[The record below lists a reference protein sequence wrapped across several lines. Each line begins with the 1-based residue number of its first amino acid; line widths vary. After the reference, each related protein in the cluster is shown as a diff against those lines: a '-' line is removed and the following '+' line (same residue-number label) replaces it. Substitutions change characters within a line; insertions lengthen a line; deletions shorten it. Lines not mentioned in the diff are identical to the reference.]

1 MVFSF
6 FKFIRNN
13 LGNHWSWFG
22 LHGTARIRTSN
33 VKRGQSTSHVQWVI
47 DFFITMSTDRKSSAN
62 QGASIGWSL
71 KKILLKFIIQ
81 WRKPAMLQSLASLR
95 FLHMQLMKVL
105 SYISTI
111 NTGWRWREHVI
122 YLLKGLGTDTR
133 VGKTKLVQFT
143 PLKCVTTLYESF
155 RATTN
160 LPRMHSPWQQEK
172 REALFLQSSVSSMS
186 GVSHNT
192 SVSTAGLQWLPH
204 IRISRF
210 EVKHTKYY
218 IP

>member
-1 MVFSF
+1 MFNGS
-6 FKFIRNN
+6 
-13 LGNHWSWFG
+13 
-22 LHGTARIRTSN
+22 
-33 VKRGQSTSHVQWVI
+33 

-81 WRKPAMLQSLASLR
+81 WRKPAMLRSLALLR

-122 YLLKGLGTDTR
+122 YLLKGLGTDAR
-133 VGKTKLVQFT
+133 VGKTKLAQFT

-160 LPRMHSPWQQEK
+160 LPRNAFAMTTREK
-172 REALFLQSSVSSMS
+172 RSIVPSEQRQQHV
-186 GVSHNT
+186 
-192 SVSTAGLQWLPH
+192 
-204 IRISRF
+204 RC
-210 EVKHTKYY
+210 